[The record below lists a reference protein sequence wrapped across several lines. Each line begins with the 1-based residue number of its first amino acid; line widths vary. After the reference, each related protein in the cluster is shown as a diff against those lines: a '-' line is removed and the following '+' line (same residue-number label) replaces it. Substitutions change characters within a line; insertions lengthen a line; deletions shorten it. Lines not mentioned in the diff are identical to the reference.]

1 MFTLCQTRAQVVLI
15 PLAKTLYNHSL
26 YNIRHKDS
34 MFQGFFF
41 FFSIIFPPRLPLF
54 YIKLSMEIIRTVNMK
69 LQKAEDCAV

>member
-41 FFSIIFPPRLPLF
+41 SFP
-54 YIKLSMEIIRTVNMK
+54 LSSLHVYPYFGVKILVSEGFRTVNCK
-69 LQKAEDCAV
+69 HEASDS